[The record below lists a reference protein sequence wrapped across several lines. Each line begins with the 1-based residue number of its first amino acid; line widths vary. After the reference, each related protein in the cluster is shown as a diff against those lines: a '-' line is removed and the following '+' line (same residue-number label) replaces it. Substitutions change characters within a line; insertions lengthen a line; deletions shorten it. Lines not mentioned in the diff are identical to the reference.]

1 MKIKDIVKKVH
12 WFGSSSLAIVMLIIF
27 IVLFVIA
34 FSRILDQKEVLV
46 EEVVV
51 PSAVEDSNKT
61 AKIKEKEEIVP
72 AKSDESNKSIVATE
86 KKELEE
92 VETYKGEESYAKVR
106 NSLLA
111 DGWMLLERSEIAE
124 TELGKEPKDGDGKTV
139 SCKKITITPYTTNL
153 VEKPRVIRTR
163 FCWKERLVSRKIT
176 TKYNEL
182 KNDAYW
188 IEEES
193 LTADFVHP
201 SDKQFVNK
209 VRHLS
214 FYICNRSFY
223 HCPGKP
229 RGHLG
234 MGNDKI
240 LTRGEANS
248 EYLDWVIRG
257 NERPPVDTD

>member
-12 WFGSSSLAIVMLIIF
+12 WFCSSTLAIVMLIIF

-34 FSRILDQKEVLV
+34 FSRILNQKEVLV
-46 EEVVV
+46 EEAVV

-61 AKIKEKEEIVP
+61 AKIKEKEKEVVP
-72 AKSDESNKSIVATE
+72 TKSDESNKSVDVDE
-86 KKELEE
+86 RPKLEE

-124 TELGKEPKDGDGKTV
+124 TDPGKEPKDEDGKTV

-153 VEKPRVIRTR
+153 VEKPREIRTR

-214 FYICNRSFY
+214 FYICNHKLF
-223 HCPGKP
+223 
-229 RGHLG
+229 
-234 MGNDKI
+234 
-240 LTRGEANS
+240 E
-248 EYLDWVIRG
+248 
-257 NERPPVDTD
+257 